1 MLSTVTKKKIEQ
13 LLNKFAAQV
22 PCLNITELEGLLYAL
37 VITPEL
43 IPPSEWIPIIF
54 DEEVP
59 ECDSKDLLQQLVNE
73 FIHAYNH
80 YNTLYLKGNLHFPYN
95 PETLTPDL
103 VDTLL
108 DWNFGFWQGLQ
119 LRLEFWNSGIFAK
132 KMNLEEDPII
142 EMLKVI
148 KFISD
153 TEYEDSEFFNN
164 ILQDKPVELDVDAF
178 YASTINE
185 FLKMLPDMVRMIQQF
200 ADVIKKT
207 NGQMVKQTQVQSKKI
222 GRNDPCPCGSGNKYK
237 KCCGMGGVLEA

>member
-1 MLSTVTKKKIEQ
+1 
-13 LLNKFAAQV
+13 
-22 PCLNITELEGLLYAL
+22 
-37 VITPEL
+37 
-43 IPPSEWIPIIF
+43 
-54 DEEVP
+54 
-59 ECDSKDLLQQLVNE
+59 
-73 FIHAYNH
+73 
-80 YNTLYLKGNLHFPYN
+80 
-95 PETLTPDL
+95 
-103 VDTLL
+103 
-108 DWNFGFWQGLQ
+108 
-119 LRLEFWNSGIFAK
+119 
-132 KMNLEEDPII
+132 
-142 EMLKVI
+142 VI